1 MSKNKTWTA
10 VATALISVMVA
21 AQGYISYTV
30 VQLDT
35 AERYS
40 EIPTLLGLTILMYA
54 LILFLYMRVFIG
66 ANAYK
71 LPPGAH
77 GHGDE

>member
-1 MSKNKTWTA
+1 MSNNKTWTA
-10 VATALISVMVA
+10 VATALIVAMVA

-40 EIPTLLGLTILMYA
+40 EIPILLGLTILMYA
-54 LILFLYMRVFIG
+54 LILFIYMRVFIG
-66 ANAYK
+66 ARAYR
-71 LPPGAH
+71 LPAGAH
-77 GHGDE
+77 GDE